1 MISLIEVASAY
12 EVALERAKND
22 DLEGLGTLSKSMERA
37 LEDRREVLSK
47 LEERASEIDTFNA
60 WNKYEMADNS
70 YALAE
75 ELNLLISEFIYGD
88 ADKDDIEYQL
98 SDGIDRAWSETRN
111 GVERSQ
117 W

>member
-12 EVALERAKND
+12 EIALERAKSD
-22 DLEGLGTLSKSMERA
+22 DLEGLGILSKSMENA
-37 LEDRREVLSK
+37 LADKREVLNK
-47 LEERASEIDTFNA
+47 LEERASEIDTFHA

-75 ELNLLISEFIYGD
+75 ELNILISEFIDGD
-88 ADKDDIEYQL
+88 ADKEEIEYQL

-111 GVERSQ
+111 GLERSQ